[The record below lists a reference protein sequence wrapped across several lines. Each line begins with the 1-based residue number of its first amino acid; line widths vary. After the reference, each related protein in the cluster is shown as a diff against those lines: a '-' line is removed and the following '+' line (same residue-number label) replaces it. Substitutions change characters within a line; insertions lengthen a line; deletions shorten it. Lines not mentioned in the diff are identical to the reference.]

1 MSMSTLIHKQK
12 NILELELAVNAKT
25 DHSLNALILNNKLC
39 SMMKNN
45 NNEKQ
50 ITANKLKHMAV

>member
-39 SMMKNN
+39 GMMKNN